1 MTGKR
6 DHDRMTF
13 ETTEVTKR
21 AIRLRAAVEGVKPAD
36 VVNAALEAHL
46 GREIALAR
54 DRLAEGN
61 GEGPKQAR
69 ERKGAHL

>member
-54 DRLAEGN
+54 ERLASGHD
-61 GEGPKQAR
+61 GGHKQAR
-69 ERKGAHL
+69 KRNGEHL